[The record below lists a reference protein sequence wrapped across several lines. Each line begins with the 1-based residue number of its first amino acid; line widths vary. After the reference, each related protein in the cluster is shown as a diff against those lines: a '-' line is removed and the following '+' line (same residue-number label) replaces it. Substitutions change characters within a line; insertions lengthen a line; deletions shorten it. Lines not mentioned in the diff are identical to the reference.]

1 MDNQWS
7 LFGLDLSRLVD
18 MAKLALQQLFW
29 GDGAG
34 IRRRLYPTAS
44 LVNGVALDLDQYAK
58 FSSDA
63 DSNDPNQPLA
73 LLFPAELSLAKTIQL
88 PSEVEIDLAEALF
101 FEIASHSPFANEDT
115 CSGWRLISRDSTSI
129 TVALAIASRSSV
141 MSFIDAQ
148 AQALETSLANCEVWT
163 ETGSA
168 LVQLE
173 GFGDGARRALY
184 HQRLFGMGRQLAL
197 VTLAACL
204 LSAMPAAL
212 LAARSDQLSGVLEL
226 TELDARAAAS
236 ARAEM
241 VALEDKVL
249 AAREFFSD
257 RVLYD
262 AWLNTV
268 AELTPDSVYLTRL
281 GLQGDRLTISG
292 MAVNAAEYQTTLAS
306 SGLVDDLSAPSAF
319 TRDARTGRERFTL
332 TMRLAASR

>member
-1 MDNQWS
+1 VDNQWS

-18 MAKLALQQLFW
+18 MAKLALQHLIW
-29 GDGAG
+29 GDEAG

-249 AAREFFSD
+249 TAREFFYD

-281 GLQGDRLTISG
+281 GLEGDRLTISG

>member
-18 MAKLALQQLFW
+18 IAKLAIQQLIW
-29 GDGAG
+29 GDEAG

-44 LVNGVALDLDQYAK
+44 LVNGVAIDLDRYAK

-73 LLFPAELSLAKTIQL
+73 LLFPAELSLAKTIEL

-163 ETGSA
+163 ESGSA

-197 VTLAACL
+197 VTLAACM
-204 LSAMPAAL
+204 LSALPAAL

-249 AAREFFSD
+249 AAREFFYD

-281 GLQGDRLTISG
+281 GLEGDRLTISG

-319 TRDARTGRERFTL
+319 TRDARTERERFTL